1 MLKSGL
7 IKTKEIRDGLSNW
20 LKTRNP
26 GQGPSVGQVQY
37 KTSSF
42 ECGVDIKSSASDVEN
57 KVVSALKSPT
67 LGASDVT
74 VVNKSGVIHNIAM
87 ITYDLSNMKSL
98 RAIVNVD
105 ISHEQPVVIEVEGKE
120 SGNSIEIPAQILV
133 KGFIDGFVL
142 DQQTGTLTRPDFNT
156 VVRIDWQIGD
166 LISKALG
173 GCSAEEW
180 R

>member
-1 MLKSGL
+1 
-7 IKTKEIRDGLSNW
+7 
-20 LKTRNP
+20 
-26 GQGPSVGQVQY
+26 
-37 KTSSF
+37 
-42 ECGVDIKSSASDVEN
+42 
-57 KVVSALKSPT
+57 
-67 LGASDVT
+67 
-74 VVNKSGVIHNIAM
+74 M

-105 ISHEQPVVIEVEGKE
+105 ISHEQPVGMEVEGKE

-173 GCSAEEW
+173 AVQRKNGAKCPPNLELAGNLESLHQPRLLHGGADEGGEERVRLEGPGFQLW
-180 R
+180 VELHADEPGMVGDLDDLRQEPVRR